1 MNLFTKATIEKI
13 LIKKV
18 LTKELKN
25 FRIYDNKIFI
35 QKSKRSNVTI
45 DTQTLTEDD
54 IIKLIIKKT
63 PDVNRKNIKNFYKQE
78 INGLNQKKIR

>member
-45 DTQTLTEDD
+45 DTQTRIEDD

-63 PDVNRKNIKNFYKQE
+63 PDVNRKNIKDFYKQE
-78 INGLNQKKIR
+78 INGLNQK

>member
-45 DTQTLTEDD
+45 DTQTLIEDD

-63 PDVNRKNIKNFYKQE
+63 PDVNRKNIKDFYKQE
-78 INGLNQKKIR
+78 INGLNQK

>member
-45 DTQTLTEDD
+45 DTQPLTEDD

-63 PDVNRKNIKNFYKQE
+63 PDVNRKNIKDFYKQE
-78 INGLNQKKIR
+78 INGLNQK

>member
-45 DTQTLTEDD
+45 DTQTLTEDY

>member
-78 INGLNQKKIR
+78 SFKKTLN